1 MTKVNPNVSVSA
13 IDGNDTVHSPLKRS
27 PKAKKRNQTSNVSPD
42 AKVSAIVGRDPMPSP
57 LKGSPK
63 ARELTDGT
71 GILSILT
78 DHVEVF
84 HTSDGT
90 PYATIAINGKHEETW
105 AVHSTYFQNYLAR
118 CFYQSEQNA
127 MKTQALK
134 EAINLIEAIARF
146 EGGELPVFTRVAESD
161 GNIYLDL
168 GDPAWQVVEIT
179 PSGWSIVSH
188 PPVRFRRGSGMLALP
203 VPVHGG
209 HISDLR
215 PFVNVKEDDW
225 VLFVSWLV
233 AAFQP
238 KGPYPILGIYG
249 EQGSAKTTTE
259 RVARHLVDPFK
270 APMRTMPRSERDFM
284 ITASNS
290 YIVTLDNL
298 SHLAPWLSD
307 ALCRLATGGGMG
319 TRKLYTD
326 EEEIIFEVKRPVLLN
341 GIDDVAVNG
350 DVLDRMILL
359 SLPEITEVARKEEA
373 VFWKEFE
380 EVRPRILGAL
390 LSGVSAA
397 LNNRQAVKL
406 EKKPRMADFAI
417 WASAAEG
424 VLGFKAGEFSHAY
437 NRNRKEA
444 SDIALELSPAAIAVY
459 EFMQKKTEWK
469 GTFGQLLKSING
481 FQGQPGPTTPKAFS
495 SSLERSKPNLRN
507 AGITIHRL
515 PREAG
520 TGRRLIRLVKKAEA
534 LSQSSQTSQA
544 PSDHNVARD
553 GGRDAS
559 SDGIGMTEAPFSG
572 GGDDVTVRDGRS
584 QSGHLDEPKSPTPGG
599 KGARKNGRTSKPGLS
614 TQGERGEFKSAKP
627 GSKNRART
635 RKGTV

>member
-1 MTKVNPNVSVSA
+1 MTKINPVTSVPA
-13 IDGNDTVHSPLKRS
+13 IDGNNTMHPPLKRS
-27 PKAKKRNQTSNVSPD
+27 PKAKKRNQASNVSPD
-42 AKVSAIVGRDPMPSP
+42 ANVSAIVGKDTMPSP

-71 GILSILT
+71 GILRILT

-90 PYATIAINGKHEETW
+90 PYATIAVNGKHEETW
-105 AVHSTYFQNYLAR
+105 AVHSTYFQHYLAR

-179 PSGWSIVSH
+179 PSGWSIVRH

-233 AAFQP
+233 AAFRP

-259 RVARHLVDPFK
+259 RMARHLVDPFK

-290 YIVTLDNL
+290 HIVTLDNL

-326 EEEIIFEVKRPVLLN
+326 EEEIIFEVQRPVLLN

-359 SLPEITEVARKEEA
+359 SLPEITDVARKEEA

-417 WASAAEG
+417 WASAAED
-424 VLGFKAGEFSHAY
+424 VLGFKAEQFMDAY

-444 SDIALELSPAAIAVY
+444 SDIALELSPAAIAVFD
-459 EFMQKKTEWK
+459 FMQKKAEWK
-469 GTFGQLLKSING
+469 GTFGDLLKSINDP
-481 FQGQPGPTTPKAFS
+481 QGQTGPTTPKGFS
-495 SSLERSKPNLRN
+495 SALERSKPNLRN
-507 AGITIHRL
+507 AGITIQRL

-520 TGRRLIRLVKKAEA
+520 TGRRLIMLAKKAETV
-534 LSQSSQTSQA
+534 SQSSQTSQA
-544 PSDHNVARD
+544 SSNQKVARD
-553 GGRDAS
+553 GGRDGRS
-559 SDGIGMTEAPFSG
+559 EGIGITEALFSR

-584 QSGHLDEPKSPTPGG
+584 QSGHLDEPKSHTPGG
-599 KGARKNGRTSKPGLS
+599 KGARKNGRTSKPGP
-614 TQGERGEFKSAKP
+614 TIQGGKGELKSAKP
-627 GSKNRART
+627 GTKNRART